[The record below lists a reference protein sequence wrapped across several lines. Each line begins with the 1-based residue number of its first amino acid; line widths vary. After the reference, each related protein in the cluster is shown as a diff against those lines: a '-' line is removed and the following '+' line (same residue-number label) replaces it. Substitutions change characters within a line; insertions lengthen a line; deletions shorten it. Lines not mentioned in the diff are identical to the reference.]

1 MNRNYDDI
9 INMPHHVSA
18 KRKHMSMTDRAAQ
31 FSPFAALTGYDDVVS
46 ETARLTSDKPELDET
61 EIAEINRKLAELQEH
76 IAEQP
81 RVTVT
86 YFVPDKLKSGGKY
99 VTVTDKVKKIQ
110 PFERVLILEDGCIV
124 PFGDIINIECQ
135 IGQQSK

>member
-1 MNRNYDDI
+1 MDKNYDDI
-9 INMPHHVSA
+9 IDMPHHVSA

-61 EIAEINRKLAELQEH
+61 EIAEINRKLAELQER
-76 IAEQP
+76 INEQP
-81 RVTVT
+81 QVMVT
-86 YFVPDKLKSGGKY
+86 YFVPDKLKAGGKY

-110 PFERVLILEDGCIV
+110 PFERLLILTDGSII
-124 PFGDIINIECQ
+124 PFGDIMNIEFMR
-135 IGQQSK
+135 